1 VRTVAA
7 TESPHGGSRLPIGRG
22 RSDQTRTVETVAPR
36 YAAALAAGRVLQWS
50 AFATWAYVA
59 AMAVIAPM
67 YLQLNFEAVLP
78 VRTDTIGTLAFA
90 ASGGLL
96 CLTGLGTVR
105 LWSDLRHLRSVASAT
120 RSVAF
125 HAGAAWLYVS
135 GNSISH
141 PDTLDLHLTHLF
153 GWPSEGTFAVTCFIV
168 GIMAGIGYFVIRAV
182 YKEDPRALGS
192 ATEARHK

>member
-1 VRTVAA
+1 VRTVAP
-7 TESPHGGSRLPIGRG
+7 TETPHGGSPLPSGRG
-22 RSDQTRTVETVAPR
+22 RSDQTRTVETPAPH
-36 YAAALAAGRVLQWS
+36 YAAALAAGRILQWS

-59 AMAVIAPM
+59 AMAVIAPL

-78 VRTDTIGTLAFA
+78 IRTDTIGTLAFA

-96 CLTGLGTVR
+96 WLTGLGTVR
-105 LWSDLRHLRSVASAT
+105 LRSDLRHLRSVASAT

-141 PDTLDLHLTHLF
+141 PNTLYLHLTHLF
-153 GWPSEGTFAVTCFIV
+153 GWPSEGTFAVTCFVV
-168 GIMAGIGYFVIRAV
+168 GIISGIVYFVL
-182 YKEDPRALGS
+182 RALYEEGPT
-192 ATEARHK
+192 APGPPEVR

>member
-7 TESPHGGSRLPIGRG
+7 PESPHDGSPLLTGRR
-22 RSDQTRTVETVAPR
+22 RSDQTRKVVTVVPR

-67 YLQLNFEAVLP
+67 YLQINFEAVLP

-96 CLTGLGTVR
+96 WLTGLGTVR
-105 LWSDLRHLRSVASAT
+105 RWSDLRYLRGVASAT

-141 PDTLDLHLTHLF
+141 PATLYLHLTHLF
-153 GWPSEGTFAVTCFIV
+153 PWPSEGTFAVTCLIV
-168 GIMAGIGYFVIRAV
+168 GIIAGIGYFALRAV
-182 YKEDPRALGS
+182 YKEDPHAFDPT
-192 ATEARHK
+192 AEVRH